1 MRCFFHLVKAHE
13 IVPDTSGIDIV
24 DECMAYAEACQ
35 AIQELRDEVDT
46 EDWTGWVLQ
55 AVDENR
61 TLIFGV
67 QLTAGTFC
75 LH

>member
-13 IVPDTSGIDIV
+13 IVPDTSGIDVV

-55 AVDENR
+55 AVDETG

-67 QLTAGTFC
+67 QLDCRDFR